1 MAGAIS
7 QAAGQCGSGDT
18 TSGVATPGQSLI
30 WSPSLKAGAHV
41 LQAELEHQ
49 LEDHLGISVS
59 ALDRYEILVLSGAAR
74 GTARM

>member
-18 TSGVATPGQSLI
+18 VFGAATPGQWLI
-30 WSPSLKAGAHV
+30 LSSSLKAGRHV
-41 LQAELEHQ
+41 LQAELKHQ

-59 ALDRYEILVLSGAAR
+59 ALDR
-74 GTARM
+74 